1 MFRQVLQQASF
12 RGIKFS
18 VIVAEEKDATAY
30 AVHRFPGQFDK
41 KAVPEKIGPDPR
53 FYPIQAI
60 LIGESRY
67 FTLSLLKSAKAR
79 KGPGKLIHP
88 TAGMLD
94 AYLASV
100 SSVERIDK
108 LGMIR
113 LKLEFIESPEDL
125 RPKNVFDRISSHL
138 SKAKALLDDAAARF
152 IEAFSII
159 DMPAY
164 LVAQTASL
172 VQSVRQI
179 LISENGIGRFGPA
192 IGNLDLASRS
202 LSSETKSLMAAPAR
216 LAQDI
221 AARIKNLEGS
231 EERISTIRS
240 LEKLRGPERVELSKN
255 ADALMSLAYS
265 AIFISEAKDLVL
277 HIEGK
282 KLSPSKVRVI
292 LKNLEEMLYLALSKS
307 DYEGGLS
314 LQTFHGELK
323 NWILNDVE
331 YLQKISTRKIY
342 QDTPALILAWKL
354 YGDLNKEGEIIDRQD
369 ADNPL
374 KIAGNIEVF
383 ND

>member
-88 TAGMLD
+88 TAGMID

-113 LKLEFIESPEDL
+113 LKLEFIEAPEDL
-125 RPKNVFDRISSHL
+125 RSKNVFDRISSHL